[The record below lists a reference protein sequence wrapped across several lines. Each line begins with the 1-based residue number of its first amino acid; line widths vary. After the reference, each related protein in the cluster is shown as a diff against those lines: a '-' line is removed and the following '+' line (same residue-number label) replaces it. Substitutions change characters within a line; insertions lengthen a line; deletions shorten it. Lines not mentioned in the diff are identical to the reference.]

1 MSTLEV
7 AKAFDIVATAYDATR
22 EPADPATIDAVA
34 AVLRA
39 RGARRLLEVG
49 VGTGRIS
56 LALAA
61 RGFELVGADV
71 SRGMLARA
79 RSKGVDR
86 LVRAVASR
94 LPFPSGAFDAVLFVH
109 VLHLLDDP
117 RRALREAVRVGRL
130 GAFALLRPTDG
141 RRDPI
146 EGSALN
152 PRRIVYDRL
161 AREGYPRRGRGLG
174 PGPRERRLLA
184 EEPPDEL
191 LVVAEAD
198 VTEPLARRLDL
209 LANGA
214 SRHVVGI
221 PPDVLARAVAE
232 AREAVGDRTVRY
244 HRVDAL
250 AVWNTSLVRRRRA
263 SPPKGR
269 RLTSRSGAPSR
280 TGARRRR
287 GSSRAR
293 SPNGSGTSPRT
304 VLSRRP
310 ARSPPRRSTRRG
322 RGRPPTGS

>member
-1 MSTLEV
+1 MSTREV
-7 AKAFDIVATAYDATR
+7 AEAFDIVATAYDATR
-22 EPADPATIDAVA
+22 QPAAPATIDAVA
-34 AVLRA
+34 AALRA
-39 RGARRLLEVG
+39 RGALRLLEVG
-49 VGTGRIS
+49 VGTARIS

-71 SRGMLARA
+71 SRGMLVRA

-86 LVRAVASR
+86 LVRATAFR
-94 LPFPSGAFDAVLFVH
+94 LPFRSGAFDAVLFVH

-117 RRALREAVRVGRL
+117 RRALREAGRVGRL

-141 RRDPI
+141 RRDPV
-146 EGSALN
+146 EGSAFD

-161 AREGYPRRGRGLG
+161 AREGYPRPDRGTG
-174 PGPRERRLLA
+174 PGARERRLLA
-184 EEPPDEL
+184 DEPPDEL
-191 LVVAEAD
+191 VVVAEGD

-209 LANGA
+209 LAQGA

-232 AREAVGDRTVRY
+232 ARAAVGDRTVRF

-250 AVWNTSLVRRRRA
+250 AIWNDSLARQPRA
-263 SPPKGR
+263 RPGSGGR
-269 RLTSRSGAPSR
+269 ITSRTGAPSR
-280 TGARRRR
+280 TGARRPR

-304 VLSRRP
+304 VSSRRP
-310 ARSPPRRSTRRG
+310 AGSPPRRSSRRG
-322 RGRPPTGS
+322 RGRPPTES